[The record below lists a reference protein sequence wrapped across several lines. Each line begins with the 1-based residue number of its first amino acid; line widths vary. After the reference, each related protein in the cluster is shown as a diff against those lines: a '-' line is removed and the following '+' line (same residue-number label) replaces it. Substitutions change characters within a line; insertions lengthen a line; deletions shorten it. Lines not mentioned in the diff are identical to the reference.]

1 MKHPRYFLAPG
12 RRVPVLLA
20 VLSLLASGCA
30 SVPQD
35 TCVQFDGGGK
45 NGDYSTE
52 YSYSGRESETAA
64 TNFKAL
70 PRGRSAYVRLYT
82 MYLAPSRINPCSYL
96 TIHKNLYIQLRARTR
111 PVLEEVRE
119 FYTAGGTLIATR
131 TESVG
136 DRLDATGYYTGDT
149 SLPIPPNAPLGKYRI
164 VSKLV
169 LKTKYK
175 NKQRVTVLGKTS
187 AAFEIVP
194 RK

>member
-1 MKHPRYFLAPG
+1 MKHPLYFLAPD
-12 RRVPVLLA
+12 RRVPALLA
-20 VLSLLASGCA
+20 VLSLLASGCV
-30 SVPQD
+30 SVPRD
-35 TCVQFDGGGK
+35 ACVQFDESGK
-45 NGDYSTE
+45 NGDYSTK
-52 YSYSGRESETAA
+52 YSYSDRDSETAA
-64 TNFKAL
+64 ANFKGL

-82 MYLAPSRINPCSYL
+82 MYLAPPRINPCGYL
-96 TIHKNLYIQLRARTR
+96 TIHKNLYIQLHTKTR
-111 PVLEEVRE
+111 PVLEEVRQ

-136 DRLDATGYYTGDT
+136 DQLSATGYYIGDT

-175 NKQRVTVLGKTS
+175 NKQKVTVLGKTS
-187 AAFEIVP
+187 AGFEIVP